1 MKHADFLVELGT
13 EELPPKA
20 LLSLSE
26 AFRDGL
32 RSRIDAASLS
42 HGDVEAFAT
51 PRRLAVRVKK
61 LALQQPEQKIQR
73 RGPPV
78 TAAFDKAGAPTRAAT
93 AFAESCGVALA
104 QLGRETDPK
113 GNECLSFTG
122 VKPGAATSDLLPGFV
137 TEALDALPIPKRM
150 RWGAGEAQFVRPV
163 HWLVMLLGKTVV
175 PAKVLDV
182 PAGNKSLGHRFH
194 STSALLLASPS
205 AYESTLKRG
214 KVIVDFSTRRELIRN
229 GVAALAAK
237 HGGTAIIT
245 DALLDEVTS
254 LAEWPVP
261 LAGKFEERF
270 LALPRELLISV
281 LQDHQRYFPVE
292 DVAGK
297 LLPLFITISNVE
309 SKDMRVVQAGNER
322 VVRPRLSDAA
332 FFWEQDR
339 RSALAARLPQ
349 LDAVTFQAQLG
360 SIGDKVRRVTQLAR
374 EIATRIEGDAAIA
387 MRAAELAK
395 CDLVTN
401 LVGEFPELQ
410 GIMGRYYAAAD
421 GEPAEVATAIA
432 EHYQPRGAGDAL
444 PATRAGLAV
453 ALADR
458 LDTLTGIFAI
468 GQKPSGTKD
477 PFALRRAAIG
487 VLRMMIE
494 KRLLL
499 NLAAL
504 IDSSLR
510 AHTVFES
517 PAPQGRNW
525 PTRAGVA
532 SEVYDYIMERL
543 RSSYLES
550 GDSTLPGVTTETF
563 DAVLATR
570 PRSPLDFD
578 ARLRALI
585 GFLALPEAASLT
597 AANKRI
603 ANLLKKSAGV
613 DTSATRS
620 SESKK
625 SAGGDAGSSSIDA
638 TKLKFDAE
646 RMLFTALQGAMQS
659 VPGQVAAGKYAAAF
673 TALAQLRPAVD
684 TFFDEVMVMDPDP
697 ALRANRLA
705 MLGTLR
711 ELFTGIADLSRLPG

>member
-26 AFRDGL
+26 AFRDGVL
-32 RSRIDAASLS
+32 SRIDAASLG
-42 HGDVEAFAT
+42 HGEVEAFAT
-51 PRRLAVRVKK
+51 PRRLAVRVKR
-61 LALQQPEQKIQR
+61 LALEQPQQKIQR

-78 TAAFDKAGAPTRAAT
+78 TAAFDKAGAPTRAAQ
-93 AFAESCGVALA
+93 AFAESCGVTIA

-113 GNECLSFTG
+113 GNECLSYTG
-122 VKPGAATSDLLPGFV
+122 VKPGAAARELLPAFV
-137 TEALDALPIPKRM
+137 KEALDALPIPKRM

-163 HWLVMLLGKTVV
+163 HWLVMLLGKDVV
-175 PAKVLDV
+175 PATILDV
-182 PAGNKSLGHRFH
+182 PAGNRTWGHRFH
-194 STSALLLASPS
+194 ATRSLLLTAP
-205 AYESTLKRG
+205 AGYESTLKRG
-214 KVIVDFSTRRELIRN
+214 KVIAQFAARRTLIRD
-229 GVAALAAK
+229 GVMALAEK
-237 HGGTAIIT
+237 HGGKALIA
-245 DALLDEVTS
+245 DALLDEVTA

-261 LAGKFEERF
+261 LAGRFEERF
-270 LALPRELLISV
+270 LALPRELLVSV

-292 DVAGK
+292 DAAGN
-297 LLPLFITISNVE
+297 LLPLFITVSNVD
-309 SKDMRVVQAGNER
+309 SKDMRVVQSGNER

-339 RSALAARLPQ
+339 KHPLAARLPQ
-349 LDAVTFQAQLG
+349 LDAVTFQNQLG

-374 EIATRIEGDAAIA
+374 EIATRIDGDPA
-387 MRAAELAK
+387 MATRAAELAK

-410 GIMGRYYAAAD
+410 GLMGSRYAAAD
-421 GEPAEVATAIA
+421 GEPAEVVAAIA

-444 PATRAGLAV
+444 PATKAGLAV

-487 VLRMMIE
+487 LLRMMIE

-499 NLAAL
+499 NLPAL

-517 PAPQGRNW
+517 PPPQGKSW
-525 PTRAGVA
+525 PARAAVA
-532 SEVYDYIMERL
+532 TDVYDYVMERL
-543 RSSYLES
+543 RSIYLEA
-550 GDSTLPGVTTETF
+550 DAALPGVTTEAF

-603 ANLLKKSAGV
+603 ANLLKKSAG
-613 DTSATRS
+613 
-620 SESKK
+620 
-625 SAGGDAGSSSIDA
+625 GDAGSTAIDPA
-638 TKLKFDAE
+638 RLKFDAE
-646 RMLFTALQGAMQS
+646 RLLFTSLQGAMQS
-659 VPGQVAAGKYAAAF
+659 VPGLVAAGKYAAAF
-673 TALAQLRPAVD
+673 AALAQLRPAVD
-684 TFFDEVMVMDPDP
+684 TFFDEVIVMDPDP

-705 MLGTLR
+705 VLGTLR

>member
-20 LLSLSE
+20 LLALSN
-26 AFRDGL
+26 AFREGL
-32 RSRIDAASLS
+32 LTRIDAAALG
-42 HGDVEAFAT
+42 HGDVQAFAT
-51 PRRLAVRVKK
+51 PRRLAVRVNK
-61 LALQQPEQKIQR
+61 LALQQPEQKLQR

-78 TAAFDKAGAPTRAAT
+78 AAAFDKTGAPTRAAT
-93 AFAESCGVALA
+93 AFAESCGVPLE

-113 GNECLSFTG
+113 GNECLSFSG
-122 VKPGAATSDLLPGFV
+122 VKPGAAARDLLPGFV
-137 TEALDALPIPKRM
+137 AEALDALPIPKRM

-163 HWLVMLLGKTVV
+163 HWLVMLLGKAVV
-175 PAKVLDV
+175 HASILDV
-182 PAGNKSLGHRFH
+182 PAGNRTFGHRFH
-194 STSALLLASPS
+194 APKALLLASPAS
-205 AYESTLKRG
+205 YESTLKRG
-214 KVIVDFSTRRELIRN
+214 KVIADFATRRDLIRN
-229 GVAALAAK
+229 GVMALAAE
-237 HGGTAIIT
+237 HGGKALIT
-245 DALLDEVTS
+245 DALLDEVTA

-261 LAGKFEERF
+261 LAGRFEERF

-292 DVAGK
+292 DDSGK
-297 LLPLFITISNVE
+297 LIPLFITISNVD
-309 SKDMRVVQAGNER
+309 SKDMKVVRSGNER

-339 RSALAARLPQ
+339 KAPLATRVPQ
-349 LDAVTFQAQLG
+349 LDAVTFQNQLG
-360 SIGDKVRRVTQLAR
+360 SIGDKVKRIALLAHD
-374 EIATRIEGDAAIA
+374 IATQIGGDSSLAA
-387 MRAAELAK
+387 RAATLSK

-421 GEPAEVATAIA
+421 GEPAEVAAAIA
-432 EHYQPRGAGDAL
+432 EHYQPRGAGDSL
-444 PATRAGLAV
+444 PVTKAGLAV

-487 VLRMMIE
+487 LLRMMIE

-517 PAPQGRNW
+517 TPPQGKSW
-525 PTRAGVA
+525 PARAAVA
-532 SEVYDYIMERL
+532 TEVYDYVMERL
-543 RSSYLES
+543 RSSYLEA
-550 GDSTLPGVTTETF
+550 DSALPGVTTEAF

-603 ANLLKKSAGV
+603 ANLL
-613 DTSATRS
+613 R
-620 SESKK
+620 K
-625 SAGGDAGSSSIDA
+625 SAGGDAGSTTIDPA
-638 TKLKFDAE
+638 RLKFDAE
-646 RMLFTALQGAMQS
+646 RLLFTGLQGVMQS
-659 VPGQVAAGKYAAAF
+659 VPHQVAAGRYAEAF
-673 TALAQLRPAVD
+673 AALAQLRPAVD
-684 TFFDEVMVMDPDP
+684 TFFEEVMVMDPDP
-697 ALRANRLA
+697 DLRANRLA
-705 MLGTLR
+705 ILGTLR